1 MLANA
6 SLLALILGA
15 VSPASAQSLGEPVF
29 STPTIV
35 LSTTPD
41 FGPRLDP
48 GNGPWVLGDVRFFG
62 GRSVSEYSLRT
73 KVRAKRGSLYTPNDV
88 SGDVSALLGMNVF
101 SSVSAGLFATEEPIP
116 QQYTG
121 IVVSSTMVRLV
132 FFLEEKGAPAPAPVA
147 TSTAPLRSEDRVPPA
162 SVSGVIFTPT
172 AYRGLGRYNRPGLGL
187 DFNGVYYIGRLYG
200 KNSLDYTTR
209 KTNYI
214 DRLGIWFLLADAKMQ
229 LQSETTWRPA
239 MAAGVQGV
247 FTFRDA
253 PQPSI
258 QTPGVTVNVSRKTT
272 RVLSDAYLV
281 FSKKI
286 GPVRSSVGYMQG
298 NFGDSVGF
306 LTEFLS
312 PQALLLNGH
321 ANQSAQSK
329 SALFAS
335 LLALPKP
342 AYPLAVE
349 FIKPNGMA
357 LSPYLLNFK
366 LGYFLKLNFDLAYI
380 KFKGGWD
387 LMGMFQFRYNYFPS
401 R

>member
-1 MLANA
+1 MTAL
-6 SLLALILGA
+6 LVLGLALLSAPVGA
-15 VSPASAQSLGEPVF
+15 QIGEVALSSPTV
-29 STPTIV
+29 V

-41 FGPRLDP
+41 FGPRLVP
-48 GNGPWVLGDVRFFG
+48 TGGPWVLGDVRFYG
-62 GRSVSEYSLRT
+62 ARTVSDYALRS

-88 SGDVSALLGMNVF
+88 AGDVGALLELGLF
-101 SSVSAGLFATEEPIP
+101 SQVSSGLFATDEAVP

-121 IVVSSTMVRLV
+121 IVVSTAMVRLV
-132 FFLEEKGAPAPAPVA
+132 FFVEEKGTPAAVPVA
-147 TSTAPLRSEDRVPPA
+147 PSATPLKPEDRVPPA
-162 SVSGVIFTPT
+162 AVSGVIFTPT

-200 KNSLDYTTR
+200 KNSLGYTTK

-214 DRLGIWFLLADAKMQ
+214 DRLGAWFVMADGKMQ
-229 LQSETTWRPA
+229 LQSETRFRPA

-247 FTFRDA
+247 FSLRDA

-258 QTPGVTVNVSRKTT
+258 ATPGVTVNVSQKTT
-272 RVLSDAYLV
+272 RALADAYV
-281 FSKKI
+281 VVSKKL

-298 NFGDSVGF
+298 NFGDSVSL

-321 ANQSAQSK
+321 QHQTAQSK
-329 SALFAS
+329 STFFAS

-349 FIKPNGMA
+349 FMKPNGMA
-357 LSPYLLNFK
+357 LSPYLLNLK
-366 LGYFLKLNFDLAYI
+366 LGYFLKLNFDLAYV

-387 LMGMFQFRYNYFPS
+387 LLGMFQFRYNYFPS